1 MSAFNETAIE
11 HIAGEELCG
20 ISTGERTMR
29 NRLAKLAE
37 QNPEQVKCI
46 ALNEDGSVYYKVPWR
61 WVTVRKPSTRTMTA
75 EQRAELAERMKDIRA
90 RIGSNNYFQRN

>member
-61 WVTVRKPSTRTMTA
+61 WVTVRKPRTVNFSD
-75 EQRAELAERMKDIRA
+75 EQRAAMSERMKALNRT
-90 RIGSNNYFQRN
+90 